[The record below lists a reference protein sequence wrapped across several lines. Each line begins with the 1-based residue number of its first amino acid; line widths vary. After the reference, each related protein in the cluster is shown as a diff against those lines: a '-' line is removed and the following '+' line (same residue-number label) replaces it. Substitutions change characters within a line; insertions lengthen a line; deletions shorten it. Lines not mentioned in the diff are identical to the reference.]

1 MKFTPLDVRHQEF
14 PTRMGGYERSGV
26 RAFLNDL
33 ADDLEAQLQQHQL
46 TLERVSMLEKE
57 LEAQRQNEDEI
68 RRAVIAAE
76 RISHEL
82 RENAAREADLM
93 VAQAT
98 TERDGLMREVESR
111 RAELESGHQ
120 ARLAALEA
128 AFRGRF
134 ADLERDHHTLTL
146 ERERAQ
152 AARLA
157 ELERAFSERHA
168 DLNARLTAARQEYS
182 QFLSGYRALVASF
195 SELAA
200 RHAPPED
207 VALTAPRLD
216 QLRAA
221 PAELPPAAPDA
232 AALNAAAQEST
243 PAAQAAPTEPT
254 LQAAPVAGMPVAGA
268 APLSGHALVNPVATP
283 AAKAE
288 PEDRPVR
295 LEAQQFL

>member
-26 RAFLNDL
+26 RAFLHDL
-33 ADDLEAQLQQHQL
+33 ADDLEVQLQQHQA
-46 TLERVSMLEKE
+46 TLERVAALEKE
-57 LEAQRQNEDEI
+57 LEAQRQQEDEI

-111 RAELESGHQ
+111 RTELEAGHQ
-120 ARLAALEA
+120 ARLAALDA

-152 AARLA
+152 AERLA
-157 ELERAFSERHA
+157 DLERTFSERLA
-168 DLNARLTAARQEYS
+168 DLNARLVAARQEYA

-200 RHAPPED
+200 RHAPPEESP
-207 VALTAPRLD
+207 LPAPRLS
-216 QLRAA
+216 A
-221 PAELPPAAPDA
+221 PSVQEDPAVRSADA
-232 AALNAAAQEST
+232 GSDL
-243 PAAQAAPTEPT
+243 
-254 LQAAPVAGMPVAGA
+254 AGPGPG
-268 APLSGHALVNPVATP
+268 APLTGHALITP
-283 AAKAE
+283 AKAE
-288 PEDRPVR
+288 PEERPLR

>member
-14 PTRMGGYERSGV
+14 PTRLGGYDRAGV

-33 ADDLEAQLQQHQL
+33 ADDLETQLQQHQQ
-46 TLERVSMLEKE
+46 TLERVTLLEKE

-82 RENAAREADLM
+82 RENAARESELM

-98 TERDGLMREVESR
+98 TERDGLLREVESR
-111 RAELESGHQ
+111 RAALESGHQ
-120 ARLAALEA
+120 ARLSELEA

-152 AARLA
+152 AERLA
-157 ELERAFSERHA
+157 DLERTFSERHA
-168 DLNARLTAARQEYS
+168 ELSARLIGARQEYA

-195 SELAA
+195 SDLAG
-200 RHAPPED
+200 RHALPDEPGLPLSR
-207 VALTAPRLD
+207 LTLTPVHEQPGPDTGAD
-216 QLRAA
+216 DAA
-221 PAELPPAAPDA
+221 GPAALPDTG
-232 AALNAAAQEST
+232 SSG
-243 PAAQAAPTEPT
+243 PAHADRI
-254 LQAAPVAGMPVAGA
+254 
-268 APLSGHALVNPVATP
+268 PLAGHALVIPSPVP
-283 AAKAE
+283 AE
-288 PEDRPVR
+288 SDDRPLR
-295 LEAQQFL
+295 MEAQQFL

>member
-14 PTRMGGYERSGV
+14 PNRMGGYERSSV

-33 ADDLEAQLQQHQL
+33 ADDLETQLQQHQL
-46 TLERVSMLEKE
+46 TLERVAMLEKE

-82 RENAAREADLM
+82 RENAAREAELM

-98 TERDGLMREVESR
+98 TERDGLLRESESR

-120 ARLAALEA
+120 ARLSALEA

-152 AARLA
+152 AERLA
-157 ELERAFSERHA
+157 ELERSFSERHA
-168 DLNARLTAARQEYS
+168 DLNARLTAARQEYA

-195 SELAA
+195 AELSA
-200 RHAPPED
+200 RHAVPEEVGLPSARLTVTPAHEQPVPGPSANDPAVRAAQPEPGSSEASPPE
-207 VALTAPRLD
+207 RL
-216 QLRAA
+216 A
-221 PAELPPAAPDA
+221 
-232 AALNAAAQEST
+232 
-243 PAAQAAPTEPT
+243 
-254 LQAAPVAGMPVAGA
+254 
-268 APLSGHALVNPVATP
+268 GHALVISSPVP
-283 AAKAE
+283 AE
-288 PEDRPVR
+288 PEERPLR

>member
-14 PTRMGGYERSGV
+14 PNRMGGYERSSV

-33 ADDLEAQLQQHQL
+33 ADDLETQLQQHQL
-46 TLERVSMLEKE
+46 TLERVTLLEKE

-82 RENAAREADLM
+82 RENAAREAELM

-98 TERDGLMREVESR
+98 TERDGLLRESESR

-120 ARLAALEA
+120 ARLSALEA

-152 AARLA
+152 AERLA
-157 ELERAFSERHA
+157 ELERTFSERHA
-168 DLNARLTAARQEYS
+168 DLNARLTAARQEYA

-195 SELAA
+195 AELSA

-207 VALTAPRLD
+207 AVLTAPRLD
-216 QLRAA
+216 QPRSA
-221 PAELPPAAPDA
+221 PAGVIPALAD
-232 AALNAAAQEST
+232 NAAQETS
-243 PAAQAAPTEPT
+243 PAAQAALPAEPT
-254 LQAAPVAGMPVAGA
+254 AHVA
-268 APLSGHALVNPVATP
+268 APLTGHALVTPVATP

>member
-26 RAFLNDL
+26 RAFLHDL
-33 ADDLEAQLQQHQL
+33 ADDLEMQLQQHQA
-46 TLERVSMLEKE
+46 TLERVAALEKE
-57 LEAQRQNEDEI
+57 LEAQRQQEDEI

-82 RENAAREADLM
+82 RENAVREAELM

-98 TERDGLMREVESR
+98 AERDGLLREVESR
-111 RAELESGHQ
+111 RTELEAGHQ
-120 ARLAALEA
+120 ARLSALEA

-152 AARLA
+152 AERLA
-157 ELERAFSERHA
+157 DLERTFSERLA
-168 DLNARLTAARQEYS
+168 DLNARLVAARQEYA

-195 SELAA
+195 TELAA

-207 VALTAPRLD
+207 LSLPAPRLST
-216 QLRAA
+216 AGGH
-221 PAELPPAAPDA
+221 AEPPAPEESA
-232 AALNAAAQEST
+232 AAGPNVPS
-243 PAAQAAPTEPT
+243 
-254 LQAAPVAGMPVAGA
+254 
-268 APLSGHALVNPVATP
+268 APLTGHALVTP
-283 AAKAE
+283 APVKTD
-288 PEDRPVR
+288 PEERPLR